1 MLTYLKSAGLHLYT
15 LRSKEIQK
23 NKGSVTAKYPWRN
36 RITWHTS
43 LGERSRRFSRN
54 L

>member
-36 RITWHTS
+36 NKIERTS
-43 LGERSRRFSRN
+43 LGERS
-54 L
+54 